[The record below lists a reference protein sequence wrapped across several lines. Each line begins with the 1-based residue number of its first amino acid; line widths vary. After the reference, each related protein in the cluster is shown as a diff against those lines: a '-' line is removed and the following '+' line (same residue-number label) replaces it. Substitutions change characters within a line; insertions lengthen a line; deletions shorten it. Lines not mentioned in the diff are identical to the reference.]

1 MKESVLSRQSPF
13 VYFWLGVLTGAL
25 IVVGSLMVRSSMADE
40 GSTSVLRGPAVQQ
53 QVVNPGTT
61 RAIGTPGMK
70 QAIGTPGMTQ
80 AIGTPGMK
88 QSIGTPGMKQAIGT
102 PGM

>member
-1 MKESVLSRQSPF
+1 MKESILSRQSPF
-13 VYFWLGVLTGAL
+13 VYFWLGLLTGAL
-25 IVVGSLMVRSSMADE
+25 IVVGSLMIRSSIANE
-40 GSTSVLRGPAVQQ
+40 ASTSVLRTLPAVQQ

-80 AIGTPGMK
+80 AIGTPGMTK
-88 QSIGTPGMKQAIGT
+88 AIGT

>member
-53 QVVNPGTT
+53 QVVNPAVLKG
-61 RAIGTPGMK
+61 ISTPGTK
-70 QAIGTPGMTQ
+70 VGISTPGTKVN
-80 AIGTPGMK
+80 ISTPGTK
-88 QSIGTPGMKQAIGT
+88 VGISTPGT
-102 PGM
+102 